1 VRKLALALLGFVL
14 VAACRPFDIKTAP
27 GFLELKEDS
36 ASYAYRATTPEGV
49 VVAVRVVGLEGEGS
63 DDLSFWT
70 KALTLQMRD
79 VSGYALLE
87 SHDVRSLD
95 GVSGKQ
101 LRFGRDESG
110 KPYVYWLTFFTVPG
124 GSKLVIVEAG
134 GAKATFENA
143 SPSVQ
148 WMIQSVRVK

>member
-1 VRKLALALLGFVL
+1 MKKLAFALLLAF
-14 VAACRPFDIKTAP
+14 AACRPFDIKTAP

-49 VVAVRVVGLEGEGS
+49 VVGVRVVDVEGEGS

-70 KALTLQMRD
+70 RALTLQMRD

-87 SHDVRSLD
+87 THDVQSLD
-95 GVSGKQ
+95 GVKGKQ
-101 LRFGRDESG
+101 LRFGHDESG
-110 KPYVYWLTFFTVPG
+110 KAYVYWLTFFTVPG
-124 GSKLVIVEAG
+124 GKKLVIVEAG
-134 GAKATFENA
+134 GAKDKFDAA
-143 SPSVQ
+143 APSVQ

>member
-1 VRKLALALLGFVL
+1 MRKLAFALFGFLV
-14 VAACRPFDIKTAP
+14 VAACRPFDIRTAP

-70 KALTLQMRD
+70 KALTMQMRD

-110 KPYVYWLTFFTVPG
+110 KPYVYWLTFFTS

-134 GAKATFENA
+134 GSKPTFENA